1 MKVKE
6 KLDDSFMRHSRRIAN
21 KLGGYKDAASAKA
34 AKQVKETITVEETVA
49 DPTPLAII
57 LGPSTYGAAP
67 HLSKEI
73 LEGIATGFLQIQP
86 EVASAALLEKDN
98 IDE

>member
-1 MKVKE
+1 M
-6 KLDDSFMRHSRRIAN
+6 DDSFLRRSRRIAN

-34 AKQVKETITVEETVA
+34 ANQVKAPSTTEEDVA
-49 DPTPLAII
+49 DPFPLAII
-57 LGPSTYGAAP
+57 LGPSNYGPAP

-86 EVASAALLEKDN
+86 EAASTAFLEKDN